1 MYVCSLH
8 VCVCVY
14 YAYVCVLCIYVRV
27 FVLSVCLCLR
37 SVVACV
43 CHSTQH
49 LAARCTL
56 VNVMLLHTHT
66 HISMQT
72 CCGFCVRVC
81 VCASVADMKY
91 LFAALLAFCFFD
103 IRFFLSLLL
112 SFSHS
117 LATFTPLSLY
127 PFLSPLSTRGT
138 YNFVMKFAAHGQQFM
153 CCCNYSLGLRR
164 SSPGQ

>member
-1 MYVCSLH
+1 M
-8 VCVCVY
+8 
-14 YAYVCVLCIYVRV
+14 CVLCIYVRV

-66 HISMQT
+66 NTHTYISMQT
-72 CCGFCVRVC
+72 CCGLCVR

-112 SFSHS
+112 SFSH
-117 LATFTPLSLY
+117 LPLSLY
-127 PFLSPLSTRGT
+127 PCLSPLSTRGT